1 MVREAVSDGGR
12 FGVYLK
18 QSVIR
23 TCFENHAHDQA
34 TRDDSERFNTVGRKA
49 STSDAHTRRYDLL

>member
-1 MVREAVSDGGR
+1 MPWKMVREAVSDGGR

-23 TCFENHAHDQA
+23 TCFENHAHNQA
-34 TRDDSERFNTVGRKA
+34 TRNTSERFNRI
-49 STSDAHTRRYDLL
+49 D

>member
-1 MVREAVSDGGR
+1 MPWKMVREAVSDGGR

-23 TCFENHAHDQA
+23 TCFENHAHNQA
-34 TRDDSERFNTVGRKA
+34 TRNTSERFNRVG
-49 STSDAHTRRYDLL
+49 